1 MRTIFPPNEDFFI
14 SCFGSFA
21 LYWKGKPVRIPGRK
35 ASEML
40 AFLFAERGKPLRKAY
55 VAETLWPGVDQA
67 HAMDCLYKACGVL
80 RRLIRQGI
88 PLPLVWDR
96 DTLLLDGMR
105 LDSDVD
111 RFERLYL
118 QREDAGSREA
128 AIALYTAPFLLNE
141 YYEWTARLEAY
152 YDMRYLEL
160 LRLAEKSA
168 NTPSA
173 ASYYRG
179 LLNETR

>member
-1 MRTIFPPNEDFFI
+1 M
-14 SCFGSFA
+14 
-21 LYWKGKPVRIPGRK
+21 
-35 ASEML
+35 

-55 VAETLWPGVDQA
+55 VAEALWPGVDQA

-80 RRLIRQGI
+80 RQLIRQGI

-118 QREDAGSREA
+118 QREDAGSQEA
-128 AIALYTAPFLLNE
+128 AISLYTAPFLLNE

-160 LRLAEKSA
+160 LRLAAKGAS
-168 NTPSA
+168 TPSA
-173 ASYYRG
+173 ASYYRS
-179 LLNETR
+179 LLEEDQ